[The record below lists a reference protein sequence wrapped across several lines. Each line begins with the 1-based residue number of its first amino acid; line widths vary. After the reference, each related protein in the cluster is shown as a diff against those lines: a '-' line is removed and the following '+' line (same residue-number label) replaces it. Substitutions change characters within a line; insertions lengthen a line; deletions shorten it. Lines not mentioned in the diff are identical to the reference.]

1 MDITWVWMPINGA
14 QPVLRRNVWDGGQ
27 RDFSF
32 LANMRELLELPSLLH
47 TTSLLSKTAVF
58 TEIVKTSCDAARI
71 FFVLAM
77 ILRDPFGF
85 SIIAVLAAF
94 IASVQLVINVLVSGR
109 FETHVLVKT
118 LFLLIVKP
126 LVLLLVQLPRRV
138 VRLFKL
144 KVVPTIYKV
153 YETDVTIGER
163 EEQHRDLPIVPPHP
177 NAH

>member
-1 MDITWVWMPINGA
+1 
-14 QPVLRRNVWDGGQ
+14 
-27 RDFSF
+27 
-32 LANMRELLELPSLLH
+32 MR
-47 TTSLLSKTAVF
+47 T
-58 TEIVKTSCDAARI
+58 ARI
-71 FFVLAM
+71 FFVLDM
-77 ILRDPFGF
+77 ILRDPIGF

-94 IASVQLVINVLVSGR
+94 IASVPLVINVLVSGR

-126 LVLLLVQLPRRV
+126 LVLLLVQLPHRV

-153 YETDVTIGER
+153 YESDVTIGER